1 MEFSVK
7 QADSRPLYGGLDTI
21 NLKLLE
27 DKMSCHCAISVQMNE
42 SKMPNH
48 YIIFMPSIKKIIV
61 NLRLITCELHST

>member
-21 NLKLLE
+21 DLKLLE
-27 DKMSCHCAISVQMNE
+27 GKMSCHCVISVQMNG
-42 SKMPNH
+42 SKMSNH
-48 YIIFMPSIKKIIV
+48 YIIIMPSIEKIIV